1 MRDKIKAV
9 LFCVVLLGA
18 LAFTVGYPYTTAD
31 EVVVTVT
38 GKERITNGD
47 SSKYLVFTEG
57 ETFKN
62 TDSFFYFKF
71 NSSDLYGK
79 LKEGRVYRLK
89 VYGYRVPF
97 LSWYRNIVSIE
108 AKS

>member
-1 MRDKIKAV
+1 MKDRIKVV
-9 LFCVVLLGA
+9 LFGLFVVGILVFG
-18 LAFTVGYPYTTAD
+18 VGYPYVTSD

-38 GKERITNGD
+38 GKERIVSKE
-47 SSKYLVFTEG
+47 SSKYLIFTDG
-57 ETFKN
+57 ETFQN
-62 TDSFFYFKF
+62 TDSLFYFKF

-79 LKEGRVYRLK
+79 LKEGRVYRMK

-108 AKS
+108 SKS